1 MLILFFLNIIFK
13 SVKGQFAQI
22 FYFFID
28 NYLIQVFST
37 VMSNLEIS
45 KIVIGTWGIG
55 DTFWGEQSHSNSLK
69 TLHSANREGFTW
81 YDTAP
86 VYGKGKSEQLLGQQ
100 FRDTKTHIVTKCF
113 TKSVPQVEKSLNQS
127 LKRLNREYID
137 LFFIHWPSSTQPF
150 EPVLSFLE
158 KKREEGIIKHI
169 GVSNFNK
176 IQLTNALNYGN
187 IDIVQNG
194 FNLFWTK
201 DTGYF
206 NFCKSKGIKTQ
217 AYSPLCQGLLT
228 GKYNSKT
235 PYNFDDMR
243 IKTPFFQK
251 ELLNKLY
258 PYIEK
263 LNEISQKSAI
273 KLSMLSILWA
283 LEYVDSVVVG
293 CRKRNHVEDL
303 LNYKN
308 ENLNNEIKDEM
319 DIISKEVNSLIP
331 DYKNIF
337 NHIY

>member
-1 MLILFFLNIIFK
+1 
-13 SVKGQFAQI
+13 
-22 FYFFID
+22 
-28 NYLIQVFST
+28 
-37 VMSNLEIS
+37 MSNLEIS
-45 KIVIGTWGIG
+45 KIVIGTWGLG
-55 DTFWGEQSHSNSLK
+55 DDFWGEQSHSNSLK

-100 FRDTKTHIVTKCF
+100 FKNSKVHIITKCF
-113 TKSVPQVEKSLNQS
+113 TKGVPQVEKSLNQS
-127 LKRLNREYID
+127 LKRLNRDYID
-137 LFFIHWPSSTQPF
+137 LFFIHWPSSNQPF

-158 KKREEGIIKHI
+158 KKREEGVINSI

-176 IQLTNALNYGN
+176 NQLKTALNYGN

-201 DTGYF
+201 DMEYF
-206 NFCKSKGIKTQ
+206 NYCKSKGIITQ

-228 GKYNSKT
+228 GKYNSKK
-235 PYNFDDMR
+235 PYSFDDMR
-243 IKTPFFQK
+243 NKTPFFQK

-258 PYIEK
+258 LYIER
-263 LNEISQKSAI
+263 LNEISQRCGI
-273 KLSMLSILWA
+273 ELSKLSILWA

-303 LNYKN
+303 INIKD
-308 ENLNNEIKDEM
+308 ESLNNEIKYEM
-319 DIISKEVNSLIP
+319 DIISNEVDNLIP